1 MVRSHLVGAIQS
13 HLIVALGSP
22 DAITHTGLEVLQR
35 ETLDNEVLLG
45 HARWVESSSSINP
58 ISSIHSIS
66 SFQTLAELLLG
77 RFLW

>member
-45 HARWVESSSSINP
+45 HAR
-58 ISSIHSIS
+58 
-66 SFQTLAELLLG
+66 
-77 RFLW
+77 